1 MRLARFVFAG
11 IPFALLATVLV
22 AAFISGKWT
31 GKAEEG
37 PEWVFNFKSQDNKL
51 TGTMVGADGKERPI
65 EDGKL
70 DLDTL
75 SFSVKSEWQGTAIKL
90 VMKGKVSSDQIEL
103 RVDTDDGAWGTDL
116 ILKRAS
122 K

>member
-1 MRLARFVFAG
+1 MRLERFVCAG
-11 IPFALLATVLV
+11 VLFALLPTVLV
-22 AAFISGKWT
+22 AADISGKWT

-37 PEWVFNFKSQDNKL
+37 PEWVFNFKAQDNKL

-65 EDGKL
+65 EDGKS
-70 DLDTL
+70 DVDTL
-75 SFSVKSEWQGTAIKL
+75 SFSVNSEWQGAAIKL
-90 VMKGKVSSDQIEL
+90 VMKGKVSGDQINL
-103 RVDTDDGAWGTDL
+103 RVDTDDGAWGTDV